1 MTDNRHIETG
11 LGWPPPDATPASP
24 EPREDAAQPP
34 SPASAAAP
42 EAREDAAQPPS
53 PASAAASPGAEDA
66 ATQSSAPAGE
76 GDAIERREPPERSE
90 GQEYSE
96 GQQVTPPAPRKP
108 MSAAGAMI
116 GLLLALLG
124 FTMVMQLKTN
134 ATDPTLASARQEDL
148 VRILSDLTGQEQ
160 RLNQDI
166 ASLQESQRQLS
177 SGVEGREAAL
187 EEARKRADGL
197 GILAGT
203 LPAQGTGLTIRFGA
217 GAEPIEAASILDAVQ
232 ELRGAGAEAMQISG
246 DTGGAVRI
254 IASTF
259 FTDAAGGINV
269 DGRMLT
275 GPYTISVIGDP
286 TTMRTALNIPGGVVE
301 EVTGDGG
308 NVLVRE
314 PDAVEVSALHAPT
327 TLEYARPLS

>member
-11 LGWPPPDATPASP
+11 LGWPPPNATPAS
-24 EPREDAAQPP
+24 
-34 SPASAAAP
+34 P

-66 ATQSSAPAGE
+66 ATESSAPAGE

-90 GQEYSE
+90 GQEYSEGQQLSE

-327 TLEYARPLS
+327 TLEYARPVS